1 MHLNMN
7 MGEQSPLFTCKA
19 HIFQVDPDT
28 RKSWIPLSNGAVNVQ
43 IFHDSV
49 KNVYRIV
56 SVDGSKLLINTIV
69 TARMSF
75 TKTSQK
81 FCQWIDSRANHVYGL
96 GFANETELTRFM
108 DKFIEVK
115 EATRNAFRS
124 SSVDARQTF
133 RSESDWAIQTNR
145 LDQSLQLK
153 QENAQLKF
161 ALAQSSNNI
170 KKYQEELDILRN
182 NNVKL
187 TTALQESHANVE
199 EWKRQL
205 QFYRDECSRLRQ
217 MIPSRH
223 SPIGGQASETQ
234 DLKYLLDNT
243 DRRYKDQEQ
252 KILQLENQI
261 QRYISQIGLL
271 QDRLA
276 ESETDNQN
284 LRNELHR
291 RTPQDS
297 YMNRVVCRSPSHRNS
312 QQLMRLCDLFESK
325 SNDFN
330 QTMTMKSQDLQ
341 RLCSQITQT
350 IIEM

>member
-1 MHLNMN
+1 MYTIYCS
-7 MGEQSPLFTCKA
+7 EQSPLYTCKA

-28 RKSWIPLSNGAVNVQ
+28 RKSWIPLSIGAVNVQ

-49 KNVYRIV
+49 KNVYRIL
-56 SVDGSKLLINTIV
+56 SVDGSKVLINTIV

-81 FCQWIDSRANHVYGL
+81 FCQWVDSRANHVYGL
-96 GFANETELTRFM
+96 GFANEADLTRFM

-115 EATRNAFRS
+115 EAARNVLRS
-124 SSVDARQTF
+124 SSVDARQTS
-133 RSESDWAIQTNR
+133 RSESDWSIQSNR

-153 QENAQLKF
+153 QENAHLKF
-161 ALAQSSNNI
+161 ALAQSSNNT
-170 KKYQEELDILRN
+170 KKWQEELDILRN
-182 NNVKL
+182 NNAKL

-217 MIPSRH
+217 MVSIRH
-223 SPIGGQASETQ
+223 SPVCGQVSETQ
-234 DLKYLLDNT
+234 ELKNLLDNA
-243 DRRYKDQEQ
+243 DRRNKDQEQ
-252 KILQLENQI
+252 KILQLENQV
-261 QRYISQIGLL
+261 QRYLSQIGSL

-297 YMNRVVCRSPSHRNS
+297 YMNRTTRRSPHRNI
-312 QQLMRLCDLFESK
+312 QQLIRLCDLFESK

-330 QTMTMKSQDLQ
+330 QTITTKSQDLQ
-341 RLCSQITQT
+341 RLCSQISQT
-350 IIEM
+350 IVEM